1 MKKGQ
6 MHSKHPTKGLCTPKN
21 RTSSKKSITSK
32 EDWKKFPLARGQ
44 NKNIFDMLKWCLQ
57 SLGDSSVSFI
67 TKYKKSHAG
76 LTWHSFR

>member
-32 EDWKKFPLARGQ
+32 EDWKKFPLAPGQ
-44 NKNIFDMLKWCLQ
+44 NKDIFDMLK
-57 SLGDSSVSFI
+57 
-67 TKYKKSHAG
+67 
-76 LTWHSFR
+76 